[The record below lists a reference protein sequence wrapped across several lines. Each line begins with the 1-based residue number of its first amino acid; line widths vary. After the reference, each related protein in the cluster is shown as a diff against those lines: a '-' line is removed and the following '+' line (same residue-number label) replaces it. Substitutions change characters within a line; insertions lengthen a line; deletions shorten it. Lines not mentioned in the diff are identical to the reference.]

1 MLFRLLSFAVII
13 GHLAG
18 QLAAIPHAHAG
29 NRQNSEQG
37 SAPHFHLSFFS
48 ENHSHD
54 QCHGSHGHD
63 HGDAKATH
71 GLVDV
76 ESPERGA
83 IAADHDADA
92 VYVSEGVTSSPRD
105 QQGCDLLTYSQLT
118 SAFMSLNSG
127 TNVTGF
133 QPLFA
138 FDTGANSSA
147 WHCARYLQLGTLR
160 I

>member
-1 MLFRLLSFAVII
+1 MLFRLLPFAVII

-18 QLAAIPHAHAG
+18 QLAAVPHAHAG
-29 NRQNSEQG
+29 NPQNSDQG
-37 SAPHFHLSFFS
+37 AAPHFHLSLFS

-54 QCHGSHGHD
+54 RCHGFHRHD
-63 HGDAKATH
+63 HGNANDTH
-71 GLVDV
+71 GFV
-76 ESPERGA
+76 EVEAPERSA

-92 VYVSEGVTSSPRD
+92 VYVSDGVISSPRD

-118 SAFMSLNSG
+118 SALISLNPG
-127 TNVTGF
+127 TSVTGF
-133 QPLFA
+133 EPLFA